1 MRKIRSVFDSPITK
15 RVLWTI
21 GILIIF
27 RALAYVTIPGVDSK
41 QLAQLSN
48 NSSLTMLS
56 MFSGGGFDNY
66 SIMSMGVTAYI
77 TSQII
82 VQMLQAD
89 VIPILTQWSKEGQ
102 TGRHKLDQL
111 TRTVT
116 LILGAVQ
123 ALGIT
128 IGINSLSGNK
138 FMLHNDFFTYLVVT
152 VLMTTGIFIAMFLAD
167 QITENGLGNGVS
179 VIIAA
184 GILVRFPKM
193 INELIKGV
201 TYGTNVNWVRFAEI
215 ILGAVLLTL
224 LIVWFTRSELR
235 IPVQYARRA
244 SLTGKESYIPL
255 KIIVPGVIPIIFAS
269 TIMAIPQNILMFFN
283 MSQGS
288 AWYRVIE
295 TFFTLSTTSGV
306 LIYGILI
313 VLFNYFYSIVQIE
326 PDKFAENLQKQEA
339 YIPNVYPGVRT
350 SDYIKNILNYLSLPG
365 STFLALVSIVP
376 LVASNRISSSLQVG
390 LSGSS
395 LLIITGVLIEIGRQL
410 NGLQLKKEYGQ
421 LMNKEYHFD
430 D

>member
-138 FMLHNDFFTYLVVT
+138 FMLH
-152 VLMTTGIFIAMFLAD
+152 I
-167 QITENGLGNGVS
+167 
-179 VIIAA
+179 
-184 GILVRFPKM
+184 
-193 INELIKGV
+193 
-201 TYGTNVNWVRFAEI
+201 
-215 ILGAVLLTL
+215 
-224 LIVWFTRSELR
+224 
-235 IPVQYARRA
+235 
-244 SLTGKESYIPL
+244 
-255 KIIVPGVIPIIFAS
+255 
-269 TIMAIPQNILMFFN
+269 
-283 MSQGS
+283 
-288 AWYRVIE
+288 
-295 TFFTLSTTSGV
+295 
-306 LIYGILI
+306 
-313 VLFNYFYSIVQIE
+313 
-326 PDKFAENLQKQEA
+326 
-339 YIPNVYPGVRT
+339 
-350 SDYIKNILNYLSLPG
+350 
-365 STFLALVSIVP
+365 
-376 LVASNRISSSLQVG
+376 
-390 LSGSS
+390 
-395 LLIITGVLIEIGRQL
+395 
-410 NGLQLKKEYGQ
+410 
-421 LMNKEYHFD
+421 
-430 D
+430 